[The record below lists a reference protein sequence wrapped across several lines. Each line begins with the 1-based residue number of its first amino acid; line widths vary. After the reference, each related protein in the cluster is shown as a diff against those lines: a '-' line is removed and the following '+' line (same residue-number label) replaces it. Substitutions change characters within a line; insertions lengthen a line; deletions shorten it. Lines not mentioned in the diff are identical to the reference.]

1 MNARECAFRALKR
14 CTQQGS
20 WSSQTLD
27 AEIRRAC
34 DGNGNSDRDTAL
46 AARIVLGVLQNLYLL
61 DFYIDSFAAKPDKL
75 EPDVRNILRIG
86 AFQLRFLDRVP
97 AHAAVSESVELC
109 RKYGYKS
116 ACGLVNAVLRKISG
130 SCPEPDS
137 LAVKYSHPQWF
148 VSRLSALYG
157 ESFAEAFLAA
167 DNEEPPLDTH
177 PGFAAD
183 ETYVQDRAAWEA
195 VRMLAPVPGSRVLD
209 ACAAPGGKSFTAA
222 MMMENRGEII
232 SCDIHEKKLRRISE
246 GAERLGIGII
256 RVLPADAGVYRAE
269 FDSAFDAVIADVPCS
284 GFGVI
289 RKKPEI
295 RYKKE
300 EEIAGLPAVQR
311 RILKNVS
318 GYVKPGGRLL
328 YSTCTVFPE
337 ENEEIVSAFTAEN
350 PSFCVIS
357 QRSFFPN
364 IDHTDG
370 FFASVLERKAE

>member
-27 AEIRRAC
+27 SEIRRSS
-34 DGNGNSDRDTAL
+34 DGSESSQRDTAL
-46 AARIVLGVLQNLYLL
+46 ASRIVLGVLQNLYLL

-75 EPDVRNILRIG
+75 DPDVRNILRMG
-86 AFQLRFLDRVP
+86 AFQLKLMDRVP
-97 AHAAVSESVELC
+97 PHAAVSESVELC

-116 ACGLVNAVLRKISG
+116 ACGLVNAVLRKIAG
-130 SCPEPDS
+130 PCPEPDS
-137 LAVKYSHPQWF
+137 LSVRYSHPQWF
-148 VSRLSALYG
+148 VSRLTALYG
-157 ESFAEAFLAA
+157 EQFAEGFLAA
-167 DNEEPPLDTH
+167 DNTEPAVDTH
-177 PGFAAD
+177 PGFAEG
-183 ETYVQDRAAWEA
+183 ETYVQDNAAWEA
-195 VRMLAPVPGSRVLD
+195 VRMLSPQPGSRVLD
-209 ACAAPGGKSFTAA
+209 VCSAPGGKSFTAA

-232 SCDIHEKKLRRISE
+232 SCDIHEKKLRLVSE

-256 RVLPADAGVYRAE
+256 RVFPADAGEYRPE

-295 RYKKE
+295 RYKTE
-300 EEIAGLPAVQR
+300 QEIAGLPAIQR
-311 RILKNVS
+311 RILDNVS
-318 GYVKPGGRLL
+318 RYVKPGGKLL

-337 ENEEIVSAFTAEN
+337 ENDDIVSAFLKDT
-350 PSFCVIS
+350 PTYSLVS

-364 IDHTDG
+364 TDNTDG
-370 FFASVLERKAE
+370 FFAAVLERKV